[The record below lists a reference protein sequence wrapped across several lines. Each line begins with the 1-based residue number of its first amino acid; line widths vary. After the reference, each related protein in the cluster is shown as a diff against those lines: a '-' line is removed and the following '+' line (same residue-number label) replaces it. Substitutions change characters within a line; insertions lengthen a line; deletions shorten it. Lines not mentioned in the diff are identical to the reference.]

1 MKMSTLMDLNI
12 PKLGFGLMRLPRN
25 EDGTID
31 VEQTAKMTDMFLD
44 AGLKYFDTA
53 YVYQG
58 SEEAARKALVERHPR
73 DSYYLTSKL
82 NAGAWAAKNKEEA
95 LAELQVS
102 LDRTGAGYF
111 DFYLLHALG
120 KDNLKFYDEYDVWGF
135 VREAKEKA
143 DNGEKLTEKEQRFVE
158 FLEAYAHARKKPDE
172 VVENALFL
180 SCQDRTIDETI
191 TIKRYDP
198 KGELLWIEEKTRKVP
213 VAASV
218 PAQQFYLANKK
229 RKDWEYKPDK
239 SAEQTGDDRKAIILT
254 ERGKAKE
261 AKK

>member
-1 MKMSTLMDLNI
+1 MQNLEAI
-12 PKLGFGLMRLPRN
+12 
-25 EDGTID
+25 
-31 VEQTAKMTDMFLD
+31 AKMVEGGAMDKDIAEQCGVSYQSFSD
-44 AGLKYFDTA
+44 
-53 YVYQG
+53 YVRRG
-58 SEEAARKALVERHPR
+58 
-73 DSYYLTSKL
+73 
-82 NAGAWAAKNKEEA
+82 
-95 LAELQVS
+95 
-102 LDRTGAGYF
+102 
-111 DFYLLHALG
+111 
-120 KDNLKFYDEYDVWGF
+120 
-135 VREAKEKA
+135 REAKEKA